1 MVLKTPITYYG
12 GKQKMAA
19 KILSIIPPH
28 VTYCEPFF
36 GGGAVFFQK
45 PKSQVEIINDINR
58 FVVNFYRQAQNNF
71 EALQAKIRE
80 TLHSRSL
87 YTDARVM
94 YEHPHLFDEL
104 QHAWAF
110 WVLCNQGYL
119 GKMGSWGFETTG
131 AGIERR
137 NKSKREEFT
146 SEISERLDLVQVECH
161 DALYLIQ
168 LRDRPETFFYLDPP
182 YFNSNCGHYGGYNQ
196 DDFERLLQLC
206 ASMQG
211 KFLLSS
217 YPSEILS
224 RFAGEH
230 GWHQIELGMTC
241 SASSKRKT
249 KIEVLTANYPIS
261 DLP

>member
-1 MVLKTPITYYG
+1 MALKTPITYYG

-19 KILSIIPPH
+19 KILSLIPPH

-45 PKSQVEIINDINR
+45 EKSQVEIINDINR
-58 FVVNFYRQAQNNF
+58 FVVNFYRQAKRNF
-71 EALQAKIRE
+71 RALHAKISE

-87 YTDARVM
+87 YSDARVM
-94 YEHPHLFDEL
+94 YEHPHLFTDLER
-104 QHAWAF
+104 AWAF

-119 GKMGSWGFETTG
+119 GKMGSWGFSTG
-131 AGIERR
+131 AQGTERQ
-137 NKSKREEFT
+137 NKSKRADFT
-146 SEISERLDLVQVECH
+146 KEISDRLDLVQIECN
-161 DALYLIQ
+161 DALYLIE

-182 YFNSNCGHYGGYNQ
+182 YFNSNCGHYGGYTQ
-196 DDFERLLQLC
+196 ADFERLLQLC

-224 RFAGEH
+224 RYTSEH
-230 GWHQIELGMTC
+230 GWHQVEMGMYC
-241 SASSKRKT
+241 SASSKRKA
-249 KIEVLTANYPIS
+249 KIEVLTSNFAI
-261 DLP
+261 